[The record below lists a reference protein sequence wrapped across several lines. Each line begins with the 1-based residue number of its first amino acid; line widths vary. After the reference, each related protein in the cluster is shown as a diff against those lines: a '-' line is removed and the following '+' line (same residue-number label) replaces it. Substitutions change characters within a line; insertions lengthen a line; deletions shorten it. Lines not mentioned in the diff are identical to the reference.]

1 MCPKMRGKVQ
11 AKLCLALLFCRSQVK
26 WVHLTALNF
35 GASSHAASSCPACAR
50 LSARWISGAVF
61 GELENS
67 TNLIPKA
74 NWHAERYIH
83 AKVEGCLP
91 RSTYRPFARPLLE
104 KRSTPCAR
112 SEITGDIK
120 ALLGSGPKQISVS
133 GASQACPKPPVCTR
147 ISCFLLHR
155 NWWGSRSS

>member
-1 MCPKMRGKVQ
+1 MCPKVRGKVQ
-11 AKLCLALLFCRSQVK
+11 AKLSLALLFCSSQVK
-26 WVHLTALNF
+26 RVHLTALNF
-35 GASSHAASSCPACAR
+35 GASSQAASSCPACAR

-67 TNLIPKA
+67 NNLIPKA

-83 AKVEGCLP
+83 AKGEGCLP
-91 RSTYRPFARPLLE
+91 CSTYRPFARPRLE

-112 SEITGDIK
+112 FEITRGIK

-133 GASQACPKPPVCTR
+133 GASQACPKSPVCTR

-155 NWWGSRSS
+155 SWWGSRSS